1 MNYVYFNRRRPCDSS
16 RESLDVDYS
25 ELQRPQNP
33 AAIMTQNLVVEIR
46 QAVDEA
52 KPKG

>member
-1 MNYVYFNRRRPCDSS
+1 MFLFKSNRRPCDSS